1 MPMILFIHII
11 SSWISSCLCFLVFSL
26 TVPFF
31 YFCSSFNTVLPAWR
45 FFASHSRTSA
55 SAISPLMATRTPP
68 IIFIMPPIVSPSITI
83 SVIMTP
89 VVVIQITVTWAYTS
103 APASTLT
110 RAVAPT
116 TPLGGSKQ
124 LLSKIPVETNNSD
137 ESPHNNSMHIP
148 L

>member
-1 MPMILFIHII
+1 
-11 SSWISSCLCFLVFSL
+11 
-26 TVPFF
+26 
-31 YFCSSFNTVLPAWR
+31 
-45 FFASHSRTSA
+45 
-55 SAISPLMATRTPP
+55 
-68 IIFIMPPIVSPSITI
+68 
-83 SVIMTP
+83 

-103 APASTLT
+103 APASTPT

-124 LLSKIPVETNNSD
+124 LLSEIPVETNNSD